1 MKKIGFIGLGLMGKP
16 MAKNLFKKGFQLIV
30 YNRTPSKTEDFKKI
44 GVPVASSPE
53 ELSKEVD
60 VVITIVT
67 DHEAVREVLMGPNG
81 AFNGARPGTV
91 FIDMSTILPRVSI
104 ELSEK
109 AKEKGFHFLDA
120 PVSGSTWAAEQG
132 TLAIM
137 VGGEKKIYE
146 ENLEVFKALGE
157 KIIYMGPNG
166 NGSYAKL
173 INNII
178 GATFAAILG
187 EGICFAEKVGLD
199 VSALIEV
206 LSSGAFKSPL
216 IEFKGPKMMKADYS
230 TQFSLNLMFKDLN
243 YMVETAK
250 EKNFPLFLGALTK
263 EIYQAIK
270 NKVNGDLDYAI
281 IVEFFRSLIQ

>member
-16 MAKNLFKKGFQLIV
+16 MARNLLKKEFPLIV
-30 YNRTPSKTEDFKKI
+30 YNRTPSKTEEFREKGI
-44 GVPVASSPE
+44 PVASSPE
-53 ELSKEVD
+53 ELAKEAD
-60 VVITIVT
+60 AVITIVT
-67 DHEAVREVLMGPNG
+67 NHEAVEEVLLGSKG
-81 AFNGARPGTV
+81 AFKGARPGTV

-104 ELSEK
+104 KLAEQAK
-109 AKEKGFHFLDA
+109 AKGFHFLDA

-137 VGGEKKIYE
+137 VGGDKKVFE
-146 ENLEVFKALGE
+146 ENFEIFKAVGE
-157 KIIYMGPNG
+157 KIVYMGPSG

-173 INNII
+173 INNVI

-206 LSSGAFKSPL
+206 LSSGAYKSPL
-216 IEFKGPKMMKADYS
+216 IEFKGPKMMKKDYS

-243 YMVETAK
+243 YMIETAR
-250 EKNFPLFLGALTK
+250 EKNAPLFLGALTK
-263 EIYQAIK
+263 EIYQAVK
-270 NKVNGDLDYAI
+270 NKVDGNLDYAI
-281 IVEFFRSLIQ
+281 IVEFFRNLIQ